1 MTSAVHTVG
10 IRPRSRGWDLAR
22 FVLAFLV
29 LMFVYELA
37 RDLVSPGEPATAAYH
52 NADQIISAE
61 RSLGLFVEDDL
72 QAAVHAIPGGRFV
85 TTWFYTVAYT
95 AGYVLFFL
103 WVFFRHRQHM
113 LFLYTWY
120 WVTNGLAVLVYWLYP
135 LAPPRFI
142 EGLGLEDT
150 TKAALELGGSLSWF
164 QPFRNLYAAMP
175 SMHVGQTILYALTV
189 MWMLRSGR
197 RWLVWLLPA
206 MMLVTVMVTA
216 NHYWLDAVG
225 GAVVVLIAL
234 AIATVA
240 MRRPA
245 PWMSLR
251 ANAPSHESVVDMAS
265 ESPTGRGRSR
275 RRYREYGR

>member
-1 MTSAVHTVG
+1 MTSAVHTV
-10 IRPRSRGWDLAR
+10 RVRQRSRTWDLAR

-37 RDLVSPGEPATAAYH
+37 RDFVSLSEPAKAAYDH
-52 NADQIISAE
+52 ADQIISAE
-61 RSLGLFVEDDL
+61 RALGLFVEPDL
-72 QAAVHAIPGGRFV
+72 QGAVHAIPGGRFA
-85 TTWFYTVAYT
+85 TTWFYTIAYT
-95 AGYVLFFL
+95 TGYVLFFL
-103 WVFFRHRQHM
+103 WVFFRHRRHM
-113 LFLYTWY
+113 LFLHTWY
-120 WVTNGLAVLVYWLYP
+120 WVTNGVAVLVYWLYP

-150 TKAALELGGSLSWF
+150 TKAALELGGTLTWF

-189 MWMLRSGR
+189 MWILRSGR

-206 MMLVTVMVTA
+206 MMLITVVATA

-225 GAVVVLIAL
+225 GAVVVLVAL
-234 AIATVA
+234 AITTLA

-245 PWMSLR
+245 PWKAVR
-251 ANAPSHESVVDMAS
+251 AD
-265 ESPTGRGRSR
+265 
-275 RRYREYGR
+275 